1 MAVRLLRWLATPEQP
16 APATLA
22 QALARQVTED
32 GWVDRA
38 RLDVWAGDSDPH
50 VASTYQRLHA
60 AVDARRATHDEQ
72 FATLLAQATAADSSP
87 GSVLLVEDV
96 LTRVVKPIL
105 DAKRSVL
112 LLVVDGMSV
121 AASTE
126 LVQSITE
133 QGWIELT
140 PGGGPRVGVLAALPT
155 VTQVSRASLFAGR
168 ITVGQQAEERAALTA
183 ALGADTPL
191 LHKAELRAGSG
202 ASLEAPVIAAVADP
216 SVRLVAAVVNTI
228 DDALDRSDPGT
239 TEWTTQTV
247 RAVGDLLAHAQ
258 DRVVVMLSDHG
269 HIVDRGPEMQLRSD
283 PSGGA
288 RWRSADTPPG
298 DGELV
303 FAGRR
308 VARCGGRVVL
318 PWRETLRYEPRKAG
332 YHGGASPAEAVIPL
346 TILSAGDD
354 SAVPGWAGAPVALW
368 SS

>member
-1 MAVRLLRWLATPEQP
+1 M
-16 APATLA
+16 
-22 QALARQVTED
+22 
-32 GWVDRA
+32 
-38 RLDVWAGDSDPH
+38 
-50 VASTYQRLHA
+50 
-60 AVDARRATHDEQ
+60 
-72 FATLLAQATAADSSP
+72 
-87 GSVLLVEDV
+87 
-96 LTRVVKPIL
+96 KPIL

-228 DDALDRSDPGT
+228 DDALRPGHH
-239 TEWTTQTV
+239 
-247 RAVGDLLAHAQ
+247 G
-258 DRVVVMLSDHG
+258 MDHPY
-269 HIVDRGPEMQLRSD
+269 RP
-283 PSGGA
+283 
-288 RWRSADTPPG
+288 
-298 DGELV
+298 
-303 FAGRR
+303 RR
-308 VARCGGRVVL
+308 R
-318 PWRETLRYEPRKAG
+318 
-332 YHGGASPAEAVIPL
+332 
-346 TILSAGDD
+346 
-354 SAVPGWAGAPVALW
+354 
-368 SS
+368 